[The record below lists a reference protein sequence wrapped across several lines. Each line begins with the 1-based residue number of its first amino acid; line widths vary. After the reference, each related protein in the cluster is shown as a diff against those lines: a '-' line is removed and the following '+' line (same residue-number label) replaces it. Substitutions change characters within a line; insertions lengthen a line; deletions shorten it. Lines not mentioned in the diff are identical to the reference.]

1 MCVFSKPPKL
11 PAPQQIAAMDNAE
24 AQQQA
29 EIEDNLR
36 RKRRGAAAN
45 VLTSP
50 LGIPASPTMGSAA

>member
-1 MCVFSKPPKL
+1 MCVFPKPQKL
-11 PAPQQIAAMDNAE
+11 AAPQQIAAMDNAE